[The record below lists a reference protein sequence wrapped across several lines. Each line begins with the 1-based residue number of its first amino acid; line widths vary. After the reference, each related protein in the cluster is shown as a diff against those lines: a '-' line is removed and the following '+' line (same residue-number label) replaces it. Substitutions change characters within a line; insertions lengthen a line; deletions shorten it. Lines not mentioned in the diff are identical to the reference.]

1 MDIRSAQQR
10 AWQNK
15 VAKGFNTTDVP
26 LEFCLLQG
34 ELAEA
39 FGAWRMD
46 REDLGEELADVAIYL
61 LSLAEITGIDL
72 QDQLEAKMAKNE
84 ARVYQRLPNGVL
96 AKSTSEAPPSDRD
109 AQSDDAASHVG
120 PLKT

>member
-39 FGAWRMD
+39 FDAWRKD
-46 REDLGEELADVAIYL
+46 REDLGEELADIAIYL
-61 LSLAEITGIDL
+61 LSLAEMTGIDL
-72 QDQLEAKMAKNE
+72 EDQLEAKMAKNE

-96 AKSTSEAPPSDRD
+96 AKSTTEAAPPSPP
-109 AQSDDAASHVG
+109 G
-120 PLKT
+120 